1 MLTAKRLV
9 AFAVGVSLSQ
19 AFDGS
24 APRLSLRACADSL
37 GFAAPAASSLFAG
50 KSGDAKCTL
59 LAPVKNRVP
68 SAARMSPLMMG
79 RAAAVRAQTK
89 GKTDAAKTKLNA
101 RYGKSMHVALACI
114 FIKQG
119 GFDLIANRPLAKL
132 MEQAKAAGVPKANM
146 DNMIKKAQS
155 KDAAEYKEV
164 TFEAY
169 ANGGVGFV
177 ITVLTDN
184 NNRAS
189 ADVKT
194 VINRQK
200 LKLAESGS
208 VAFNFD
214 RLGQVT
220 VLTDKDEDTMT
231 EAALTAGA
239 EDLQAIETDE
249 EKDKGFLVYT
259 QPGDLMSV
267 ADALSEAGYTVKGA
281 EFIYKGQAPID
292 VNEADEEANFKAID
306 ALEELDD
313 VDAVFHNMA

>member
-50 KSGDAKCTL
+50 RLGDAKCTL
-59 LAPVKNRVP
+59 PAPVKNRVP

-89 GKTDAAKTKLNA
+89 GKTDAAKAKLNA
-101 RYGKSMHVALACI
+101 RYGKQIAML
-114 FIKQG
+114 IKQG
-119 GFDLIANRPLAKL
+119 GSDLIANRPLAKL

-194 VINRQK
+194 VINKQK

-239 EDLQAIETDE
+239 EDLQAIETE
-249 EKDKGFLVYT
+249 EKKDQGFLVYT
-259 QPGDLMSV
+259 QPGELMSV

-292 VNEADEEANFKAID
+292 VNEADEEANFKALD

>member
-37 GFAAPAASSLFAG
+37 GFAAPAANSLWAG

-59 LAPVKNRVP
+59 PATVKNRVP

-79 RAAAVRAQTK
+79 RAAAVRAVTK
-89 GKTDAAKTKLNA
+89 GKTDAAKAKLNA
-101 RYGKSMHVALACI
+101 RYGKQIAML
-114 FIKQG
+114 IKQG
-119 GFDLIANRPLAKL
+119 GSDLIANRPLAKL

-194 VINRQK
+194 VINKQK

-239 EDLQAIETDE
+239 EDLQAIETE
-249 EKDKGFLVYT
+249 EKKDQGFLVYT
-259 QPGDLMSV
+259 QPGELMSV

-292 VNEADEEANFKAID
+292 VNEADEEANFKALD